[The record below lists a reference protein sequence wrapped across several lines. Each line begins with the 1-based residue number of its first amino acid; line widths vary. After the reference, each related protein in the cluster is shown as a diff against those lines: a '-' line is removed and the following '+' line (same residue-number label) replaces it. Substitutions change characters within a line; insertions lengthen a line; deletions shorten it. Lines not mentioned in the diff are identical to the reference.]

1 MKTISKRFIAMIVM
15 AIVGISSL
23 WLGLSMQ
30 FKPVSA
36 TGSITL
42 PSKLSMYNIEDI
54 VTDVSSLYFTEANYG
69 TYTKPSDGNGYVE
82 GAEKAYTN
90 PSETYKRDFAFHIT
104 KATASQTV
112 EKTYIDIDTG
122 ASTTQ
127 TLKYNTNE
135 YDGNVSVFA
144 MAREDVAIGVR
155 AGADNGAVRSGLLS
169 FKMRY
174 LADRAMRFQSRGQSG
189 QYYFNTG
196 LHILFNT
203 NSDSMISFNKIDNG
217 TYTTADV
224 LEDYNARY
232 SKNEADITA
241 ILSENDLLTVTYG
254 CYNLNSN
261 GEVVADAMADNDI
274 DKTATKTMLYIKI
287 INETKGGIVAA
298 EYLQE
303 NIQGG
308 TSVVDHSKKPYYHI
322 TFHRNDVTYGT
333 QPKDAFYLAGV
344 NRPILSNEEFEYNTD
359 IDGFYEAG
367 TELSEIDL
375 PDGYSFKD
383 DTQKLVNGKNVVN
396 VNYTYSVGDD
406 EYTIDNYHGK
416 PFTVTILAL
425 DINVTNVE
433 DIINSTDDVYF
444 AQSGVPSGISNDYNK
459 INTSGNFSY
468 GVYTK
473 ATDEKTDLKYDA
485 NTSAVNNNAL
495 FGHDYE
501 YTIEDKIVSAKDLN
515 VSANDYDGNLSFI
528 SSSNIMGAWL
538 GKQDNSDT
546 IVSLRMNV
554 EEGRRVRF
562 LIRSEAQYSSIMNA
576 QIGYSVYFNGVN
588 GSIILYVGG
597 SSSSVIK
604 EISKDDTLAKLKAR
618 YPGDSKIS
626 GLTNIFE
633 ANDSLV
639 FTYGA
644 IDDVVNDEVVGTY
657 VYYSVVNET
666 LGGYKIIEEVFDV
679 TEYEKDNG
687 SGTHIGVALKI
698 PDGSWYMGSR
708 KAVSFGGVKEPLIT
722 DYSYVVDGSA
732 FSAEQSVNAISSLL
746 RAGYTIKDTNAVLVE
761 GTNEIPVTYSVDYY
775 GNQVTKDAVIT
786 VENVKSNLTFE
797 VNIDVG
803 VRLEDNVNGY
813 GGIRYSMD
821 IDYAEFTNQTESAKD
836 VKVYGMFMPTDE
848 FDGTLKMDTIGK
860 DGSST
865 PSTTEIPADSFKIE
879 DGILNVKFAI
889 TDINY
894 YNYNRKFTGRAA
906 IVVTNQDDTTEI
918 LYTESIS
925 VSAYDIAVEDYK
937 TYLQNQSIFAIYTA
951 QDLAI
956 LKQYI
961 NGVIDLEYAND
972 TFALSSANGLDLA
985 NEYFELVDA
994 GIAESVATI
1003 QIKVKEG
1010 VPASFFT
1017 GSDFQA
1023 PIIVRNAGSAYNEYQ
1038 RFTVGTSSTRTYD
1051 ATTGIITI
1059 TFTVA

>member
-36 TGSITL
+36 TESTSLL
-42 PSKLSMYNIEDI
+42 PSNIAVKKIEDQLNDSTKMI
-54 VTDVSSLYFTEANYG
+54 ILATNSSSNYQVVSAFPKNEMIKA
-69 TYTKPSDGNGYVE
+69 SDGTTDLYTLYTRKENE
-82 GAEKAYTN
+82 TDGAKN
-90 PSETYKRDFAFHIT
+90 
-104 KATASQTV
+104 
-112 EKTYIDIDTG
+112 
-122 ASTTQ
+122 
-127 TLKYNTNE
+127 LNE
-135 YDGNVSVFA
+135 YDGNFSIYGAKYYDVFGLA
-144 MAREDVAIGVR
+144 LPFGGGDSIISFRTKYYSNERYNFRTR
-155 AGADNGAVRSGLLS
+155 AVQNTNLSGLSINFTPADSNLLS
-169 FKMRY
+169 
-174 LADRAMRFQSRGQSG
+174 LAGKDYTAADLLSS
-189 QYYFNTG
+189 YNTKNSNATVDT
-196 LHILFNT
+196 LF
-203 NSDSMISFNKIDNG
+203 
-217 TYTTADV
+217 
-224 LEDYNARY
+224 EDGDDIIITFGGYNAEDD
-232 SKNEADITA
+232 SA
-241 ILSENDLLTVTYG
+241 TY
-254 CYNLNSN
+254 
-261 GEVVADAMADNDI
+261 
-274 DKTATKTMLYIKI
+274 LYFKVY
-287 INETKGGIVAA
+287 NETKNIVAI
-298 EYLQE
+298 ETLE
-303 NIQGG
+303 TNKKVD
-308 TSVVDHSKKPYYHI
+308 TSSNGFALIVRRKREVSARPFTI
-322 TFHRNDVTYGT
+322 
-333 QPKDAFYLAGV
+333 AGV
-344 NRPILSNEEFEYNTD
+344 DAPILSNEDFQYNTD

-367 TELSEIDL
+367 AELSEIDL
-375 PDGYSFKD
+375 PNGLSFKD

-416 PFTVTILAL
+416 PFTATILAL

-444 AQSGVPSGISNDYNK
+444 AQTGVPSGISNDYNK

-495 FGHDYE
+495 YGHDYE
-501 YTIEDKIVSAKDLN
+501 YTIENKIVSAKDLN

-528 SSSNIMGAWL
+528 SSSNTMGVWL

-546 IVSLRMNV
+546 IVSLRMKV
-554 EEGRRVRF
+554 EQGRRVRF
-562 LIRSEAQYSSIMNA
+562 LIRAEAQYSAITNA
-576 QIGYSVYFNGVN
+576 AKGYGIYFNSTN
-588 GSIILYVGG
+588 GAITLYVGG
-597 SSSSVIK
+597 SSTIIK
-604 EISKDDTLAKLKAR
+604 EISKDNTLAKLKAR

-626 GLTNIFE
+626 GLSNIFE
-633 ANDSLV
+633 ANDSLI

-644 IDDVVNDEVVGTY
+644 IGTVVDDEVTATY

-679 TEYEKDNG
+679 TAYENG
-687 SGTHIGVALKI
+687 SGTHTGVVLKS
-698 PDGSWYMGSR
+698 PDGPWYMGSR
-708 KAVSFGGVKEPLIT
+708 KAVSIGGVNEPLIT

-732 FSAEQSVNAISSLL
+732 FKAEQPVSAISSLL
-746 RAGYTIKDTNAVLVE
+746 KAGYTIKDLNAVLVE

-775 GNQVTKDAVIT
+775 GNQVTKDAVVT
-786 VENVKSNLTFE
+786 VENVKTNLTFE

-803 VRLEDNVNGY
+803 VRLENNENGY

-821 IDYAEFTNQTESAKD
+821 IEYAEFANQTADAKD
-836 VKVYGMFMPTDE
+836 VKVYGMFMPTDA
-848 FDGTLKMDTIGK
+848 FDGALKMDTVGK
-860 DGSST
+860 DGTLT

-879 DGILNVKFAI
+879 DGILNIKFAI

-937 TYLQNQSIFAIYTA
+937 AYLQNQSIFAMYTA

-961 NGVIDLEYAND
+961 NGVVDLEYANE
-972 TFALSSANGLDLA
+972 TFALSSANGLDLT
-985 NEYFELVDA
+985 NEYFELVNA
-994 GIAESVATI
+994 GIVESVATI
-1003 QIKVKEG
+1003 QIKVNEG
-1010 VPASFFT
+1010 VPTTFFT

-1051 ATTGIITI
+1051 ATTGILTI